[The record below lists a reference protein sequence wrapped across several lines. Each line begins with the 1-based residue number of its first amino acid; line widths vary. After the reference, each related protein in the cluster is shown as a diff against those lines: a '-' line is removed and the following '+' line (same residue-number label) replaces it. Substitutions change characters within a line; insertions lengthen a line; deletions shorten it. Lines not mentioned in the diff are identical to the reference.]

1 MTKENIIWQ
10 DISFYDSKTIE
21 KWKKEVQEDYPDYT
35 DEEIMDIIYE
45 DISMCYDEEVYDLS
59 QISLPED
66 IICIGRLGLWN
77 GTFDGYKEY
86 PDLKSC
92 FSGHDGDLKFYV
104 DENGDL
110 RAELAHHDGTN
121 HYLFRMW
128 RSNVSETS
136 RENLI
141 DKIYYRKYSQADVSR
156 STVRIG
162 DFIGER
168 FGWSFKGRKPKE
180 FLNYLAIKEKSN
192 VA

>member
-21 KWKKEVQEDYPDYT
+21 KWQKEVQEDYPDYT
-35 DEEIMDIIYE
+35 DEEIMDIICE

-92 FSGHDGDLKFYV
+92 FKGHSGDIKFFV
-104 DENGDL
+104 DENGDF
-110 RAELAHHDGTN
+110 RARLDHHDGTN

-128 RSNVSETS
+128 RSSASDTT
-136 RENLI
+136 RENLM
-141 DKIYYRKYSQADVSR
+141 DKIYRSDFSRKDITN

-168 FGWSFKGRKPKE
+168 YGWTFRGRKPKE
-180 FLNYLAIKEKSN
+180 FQQYLLTKN
-192 VA
+192 H

>member
-1 MTKENIIWQ
+1 MEKEKVIYQ
-10 DISFYDSKTIE
+10 DLSYFDSETIE
-21 KWKKEVQEDYPDYT
+21 NWKEEIRNDYPDYSD
-35 DEEIMDIIYE
+35 DELMQLVYEENGINWQE
-45 DISMCYDEEVYDLS
+45 DIADLS
-59 QISLPED
+59 KINLPRS
-66 IICIGRLGLWN
+66 IIAIGWLGLWN
-77 GTFDGYKEY
+77 GTAVGYKEY

-128 RSNVSETS
+128 RSNVSETT

-141 DKIYYRKYSQADVSR
+141 DKIYYRKDFQADVSR

-168 FGWSFKGRKPKE
+168 FGWSFKGRKPME
-180 FLNYLAIKEKSN
+180 FLDYLAIKEKSN